1 MSDTEAEIHTKTWRR
16 KDVWFDIFGTESLT
30 LPGQAAWRLL
40 LHGNRV
46 CLFSEPLSRMIVFR
60 VRLARPQ
67 HVITALAGVH
77 TQRPALTPVKTKTPS
92 LLITASVQIPANTI
106 VTTASR

>member
-1 MSDTEAEIHTKTWRR
+1 MSETEAEIHTKTLRR

-30 LPGQAAWRLL
+30 LPGQAAWLML

-46 CLFSEPLSRMIVFR
+46 CLFSEPLSRIIVFR

-67 HVITALAGVH
+67 HVIS
-77 TQRPALTPVKTKTPS
+77 PARTKSTPS
-92 LLITASVQIPANTI
+92 PRSQNKNSVSVHHSQ
-106 VTTASR
+106 R